1 MRFSIVAEP
10 GTEFVPARY
19 SDLGFTP
26 PETAQAEA
34 KRGLGWRVEHGRGGT
49 AVGVARA
56 RDISGGRDLSPE
68 TVRRMVSYF
77 ARHEADKEGE
87 GWPSDQDGY
96 PSASRIAWALWGG
109 EAGKAWAD
117 KIVKQMDARDRN
129 AQLTVEETMELAEVP
144 LDERQV
150 LDDPDEVARR
160 GDMAEV
166 EDHRGEKLADLADEV
181 GTDDD
186 ALRYLLVVEGVE
198 TGDGRV
204 IDENALSWRDLPL
217 PFMATDVTAPG
228 HDGAKL
234 VGQIVNIERDGSSV
248 YGDVALL
255 DSDDADVLR
264 LQRLIR
270 DGDMRGVS
278 VDLDKVDGQ
287 LEIVDGPPASAP
299 VTTDASAGEADD
311 DSPDAEV
318 KDSVTTIPLTEPTTR
333 ITSAR
338 IMGATAVPFP
348 AFAEA
353 QQIVAALLAGATS
366 IDTAQVPASLIAAPV
381 HPPTSFFGDPALTAP
396 TPLTVTDDGQI
407 FGHLALW
414 ASCHRG
420 FDVCTPP
427 PRAPGGDYTHFHT
440 GEIVTDTGERLAVGN
455 ITVDAGH
462 ASLSDDSRLAK
473 EHYDHT
479 GWIGAEVRCGEDQHG
494 IWMAGALRSDLAAER
509 VRALMAC
516 DVSGD
521 WRAID
526 GTLRLIGIASVPV
539 PGFVKQ
545 RVASGAPLALVASI
559 PVCADDL
566 DPDRDAVADF
576 IAASIGRDR
585 AVKLGER
592 DALAFGLG
600 RHPAQ
605 VRRALREQV
614 AAPIVEGVR

>member
-1 MRFSIVAEP
+1 LPVQWVYDMAMRFTIVAEP
-10 GTEFVPARY
+10 DTAFAPARY
-19 SDLGFTP
+19 DDIDFSP
-26 PETAQAEA
+26 PETARDEA
-34 KRGLGWRVEHGRGGT
+34 AKGLAWRSDHGRGGT
-49 AVGVARA
+49 EVGVARA
-56 RDISGGRDLSPE
+56 RDISRGANLSPE
-68 TVRRMVSYF
+68 TVRRMSSYF
-77 ARHEADKEGE
+77 ARHEVDKDGA
-87 GWPSDQDGY
+87 GWTPDQDGF
-96 PSASRIAWALWGG
+96 PSAGRIAWALWGG
-109 EAGKAWAD
+109 DPGKAWAG
-117 KIVKQMDARDRN
+117 KVTQQMDSRDKN
-129 AQLTVEETMELAEVP
+129 AQLTVEETMELAEAP
-144 LDERQV
+144 LD
-150 LDDPDEVARR
+150 A
-160 GDMAEV
+160 V
-166 EDHRGEKLADLADEV
+166 ESEQGEKIADLDEEV

-204 IDENALSWRDLPL
+204 IDENALSWRELPL
-217 PFMATDVTAPG
+217 PFMATDTTAPG

-234 VGQIVNIERDGSSV
+234 VGQIVKIERDGSSV
-248 YGDVALL
+248 YGDVMLI

-287 LEIVDGPPASAP
+287 LEIVTDDVSEIVKEVEDELDDDTQVVVEELEN
-299 VTTDASAGEADD
+299 VTT
-311 DSPDAEV
+311 V
-318 KDSVTTIPLTEPTTR
+318 PLNDPTMR
-333 ITSAR
+333 ITAAR

-353 QQIVAALLAGATS
+353 QQIVATLLAGATR
-366 IDTAQVPASLIAAPV
+366 IETEQPTHAPIQAPV
-381 HPPTSFFGDPALTAP
+381 HPPASFFADPALTGP

-440 GEIVTDTGERLAVGN
+440 GEIITDTGERLSVGN
-455 ITVDAGH
+455 VTVDAGH

-479 GWIGAEVRCGEDQHG
+479 GWIGAEIRCGEDQHG

-559 PVCADDL
+559 PVCSADL
-566 DPDRDAVADF
+566 DPEHDAVADF

-585 AVKLGER
+585 ATKMGQR
-592 DALAFGLG
+592 DALALGVG
-600 RHPAQ
+600 RHPLQ
-605 VRRALREQV
+605 VRQALRARV